1 MHQIF
6 LQPETPPQGPHPAV
20 LPLGLLGMEIEWQQ
34 RMHQV
39 FCNSLQRGSQ
49 QTLLLR
55 QTTVLRRTGED
66 MPWGLIWQQAPF
78 LRGVRIVEK
87 LEEGSAAACWNRQ
100 QEQCG
105 LPDRC
110 ILPFDPFVYVKLAG
124 HVAVC
129 EIQRM
134 LIRDEPVVQHG

>member
-1 MHQIF
+1 MAAKDAPGV
-6 LQPETPPQGPHPAV
+6 LQQSPTGQSVNSAPVVVGPAASV
-20 LPLGLLGMEIEWQQ
+20 D
-34 RMHQV
+34 
-39 FCNSLQRGSQ
+39 
-49 QTLLLR
+49 QTV
-55 QTTVLRRTGED
+55 VLRRTGED
-66 MPWGLIWQQAPF
+66 MSWGLTWQQAPF

-110 ILPFDPFVYVKLAG
+110 ILPFDRFVNVKLVG

-134 LIRDEPVVQHG
+134 LIREEPVVQHG